1 MLVFLGLLVVV
12 DVQVAR
18 EGPVYELVK
27 KDLGGEGGYIKQPSC
42 MSDVHPAL
50 AYLHRLPET
59 RQIC

>member
-27 KDLGGEGGYIKQPSC
+27 KDLGGGGGH
-42 MSDVHPAL
+42 MRL
-50 AYLHRLPET
+50 A
-59 RQIC
+59 IGF

>member
-27 KDLGGEGGYIKQPSC
+27 KDLGGGYYMK
-42 MSDVHPAL
+42 L
-50 AYLHRLPET
+50 A
-59 RQIC
+59 IGF